1 MKDLHTT
8 RRQILKGAAAAGV
21 LGALGVPAAG
31 FADGEDEGRRVRWD
45 LILVGSGCV
54 APGGRASA
62 RSNDGSSHSLHSG
75 RTCEARARFRTPG
88 TSAGKT

>member
-21 LGALGVPAAG
+21 FGALGVPAAG

-54 APGGRASA
+54 APERVKRPEPLAVVV
-62 RSNDGSSHSLHSG
+62 
-75 RTCEARARFRTPG
+75 PM
-88 TSAGKT
+88 